1 MAVSPAESKRLNA
14 CGSRG
19 DAARDDP
26 VDEDDERDDE
36 KRRGDDA
43 DDDDVQG
50 IQLARVALEVA
61 RLAHAEE
68 RPADRA
74 HSAPERPLAAHR
86 FPALGA
92 GRLVHDS
99 DTAEERTV
107 ATGSAGTL
115 PPTTK
120 KGYDSVIVFTS
131 FGSLES
137 TTKTTGQRFD
147 SPACNTCWLKQKHS
161 SLVKSAIATLGA

>member
-50 IQLARVALEVA
+50 IELARVALEVA

-74 HSAPERPLAAHR
+74 HGAPKRPLAAHR
-86 FPALGA
+86 FLEVGV

-99 DTAEERTV
+99 GAAAERAA
-107 ATGSAGTL
+107 ATGAAGTL
-115 PPTTK
+115 APTSK
-120 KGYDSVIVFTS
+120 KVYDRVIVFTS

-137 TTKTTGQRFD
+137 TTKTTGQRF
-147 SPACNTCWLKQKHS
+147 N
-161 SLVKSAIATLGA
+161 